1 MTKKR
6 TPTLPIRLGLIGCGG
21 IVKIAHVPS
30 FQALPDVVQVV
41 AVADPVPENRAEV
54 GDALG
59 VPPSQRYTT
68 HSELLD
74 RADVDAVSIA
84 TPHHL
89 HAAHVIAAAEA
100 GVAIISEKPM
110 AASMEQALAIR
121 AAVIRARVPYT
132 IVHNIV
138 HSVPMQ
144 EALARLRSGAL
155 GQPFFGRGVSLFNKG
170 PRETQTAASWR
181 NTRATGGGSVADTCY
196 HEIYSVEALMGAPIR
211 YVEARVKTMYYDIDV
226 DDMALLLLEHDNGA
240 LSTVST
246 AWCVPT
252 PAAEGGRWCEVHA
265 PGGSLRVHHRAQGPF
280 LSFTNAGGWQEVALP
295 GLADPRATASARL
308 VGHAGYFEAVC
319 RALASDATL
328 GATPLPTTVDTAC
341 HMMAVVEGAR
351 LASERR
357 QAVAVDELW
366 K

>member
-1 MTKKR
+1 MTKTR

-21 IVKIAHVPS
+21 IVKIAHAPS
-30 FQALPDVVQVV
+30 FQVLPDVVQVV
-41 AVADPVPENRAEV
+41 AVADPVPENRVEV

-144 EALARLRSGAL
+144 EALARLRSGVL

-181 NTRATGGGSVADTCY
+181 NTRATGGG
-196 HEIYSVEALMGAPIR
+196 
-211 YVEARVKTMYYDIDV
+211 
-226 DDMALLLLEHDNGA
+226 
-240 LSTVST
+240 
-246 AWCVPT
+246 
-252 PAAEGGRWCEVHA
+252 
-265 PGGSLRVHHRAQGPF
+265 
-280 LSFTNAGGWQEVALP
+280 ALP
-295 GLADPRATASARL
+295 IPATMRS
-308 VGHAGYFEAVC
+308 
-319 RALASDATL
+319 
-328 GATPLPTTVDTAC
+328 TPW
-341 HMMAVVEGAR
+341 
-351 LASERR
+351 RR
-357 QAVAVDELW
+357 
-366 K
+366 